1 MIEFISQNNKQNLIL
16 FVHGFCGGEE
26 TWRNGNAK
34 SFPEL
39 LLENPEISENYDIA
53 QFQYFTKLLNLFAKV
68 GKVSTLLKRFFSTS
82 HGKLAKNISIEEIG
96 NLLRTEIRFRLQSY
110 ENIIVVAHSMGGLV
124 TKSAIT
130 TDIREK
136 NPSKIKLFISL
147 AVPHHGA
154 EAATYGSLISEN
166 LQIEGLAPLNDFI
179 HKISDEWLKTS
190 IRPTTKYFYGSYDNV
205 VKKTSAAPSDKEKS
219 DIIPVNE
226 DHTSITKPEGPNS
239 TTYIAVCQTILDFK
253 KNDPGMSNLEFQELL
268 DETNFDDELFVLKLI
283 SADIHK
289 TSIREA
295 KEVFLNAEYIRKI
308 FNSPSDQK
316 RLADLYTKIR
326 KIYQTSYSKYI
337 HDGIPNSGLL
347 LADVHE
353 IILTQDKGFLET
365 FIPFVNAIHKQGML
379 HQLSNS
385 EDENIWWTKNIP
397 ASSLKKLLEEAGNE

>member
-1 MIEFISQNNKQNLIL
+1 
-16 FVHGFCGGEE
+16 
-26 TWRNGNAK
+26 
-34 SFPEL
+34 
-39 LLENPEISENYDIA
+39 
-53 QFQYFTKLLNLFAKV
+53 
-68 GKVSTLLKRFFSTS
+68 
-82 HGKLAKNISIEEIG
+82 
-96 NLLRTEIRFRLQSY
+96 
-110 ENIIVVAHSMGGLV
+110 MGGLV

-130 TDIREK
+130 KDIQEK
-136 NPSKIKLFISL
+136 TPSKIKLFISL

-190 IRPTTKYFYGSYDNV
+190 IRPTTKYFYGTYDTI

-219 DIIPVNE
+219 DIIPVSE

-239 TTYIAVCQTILDFK
+239 TVYIAVRQTILDFEK
-253 KNDPGMSNLEFQELL
+253 CDPGMSNLEFQELL
-268 DETNFDDELFVLKLI
+268 DDTNFDDELFVLKLI

-316 RLADLYTKIR
+316 RLADLYKKIR
-326 KIYQTSYSKYI
+326 KIYQTSYSKYV

-347 LADVHE
+347 LTDVHE
-353 IILTQDKGFLET
+353 TILKEDKTFLDT
-365 FIPFVNAIHKQGML
+365 FIPFINAIHKQGML

-385 EDENIWWTKNIP
+385 EDEEIWWTKNIP
-397 ASSLKKLLEEAGNE
+397 ASSLKKLLKEAEDD